1 MNIQS
6 YLFNNLFIITTS
18 PAVLAVAVQAV
29 GSIIYSGN
37 PANLAIQQYRNIQ
50 STIQRTVIFN
60 KFIII
65 FILIDLKVMH
75 VHHLHQY
82 QP

>member
-37 PANLAIQQYRNIQ
+37 PANLAIQQYHSCGTRKLWHKKLFYHY
-50 STIQRTVIFN
+50 S
-60 KFIII
+60 
-65 FILIDLKVMH
+65 ILCYLCPM
-75 VHHLHQY
+75 LHY
-82 QP
+82 